1 MLLKVPHGVFVFQV
15 HNLIGGGERTVGGFI
30 DLLANS
36 GWEVVEVR
44 RCPGAEQ
51 CHVIG
56 KPL

>member
-1 MLLKVPHGVFVFQV
+1 MLLKVPHGVFGFQV
-15 HNLIGGGERTVGGFI
+15 HNLIGRGERTVGGFI

-51 CHVIG
+51 CHIIG
-56 KPL
+56 KLL